1 MSDEQISHF
10 WSKLYRLE
18 DQIRTEATWEGQ
30 QLYRTL
36 YGYKSRVERL
46 QAAMAASL
54 PLARQ
59 LIAGKLAGLDLTM
72 VWSILAAVL
81 HDVALYYC
89 GSALLGTA
97 IGAGAGAIAGGVGA
111 VPGAAIGLAAG
122 MQLGTWLMTFLGLK
136 MFAEGLSETVPQA
149 FRCYWDGAQVVWGPA
164 PGDRFDGRYPTNP
177 ASNER
182 EAEYRFAHGHELMI
196 VGLLIAIAFYFTHGG
211 GDEALL
217 NAIRASRRLGPKMAD
232 WVAKNKDIL
241 KNHPAL
247 QPKVRQRALQTEP
260 SPEAHVPPR
269 TRPRLA
275 GKGASTDVVAKTE
288 NAPTSAS
295 KIFGARGPVS
305 GREFDPARAGG
316 PIRKLT
322 TESVQV
328 THEGIDT
335 VEQHLGRFGQDDAN
349 DFMVGRLRSIANGN
363 LEATQYDLNFYTHE
377 LTEFERYKDL
387 GWEVGQPADPAEAYE
402 LWNNTH
408 TATLEDFGLK
418 DGQLYHPDAPQ

>member
-10 WSKLYRLE
+10 WLKLHRLE
-18 DQIRTEATWEGQ
+18 DQIRTEATWEGH

-59 LIAGKLAGLDLTM
+59 LIAAKLAGLDLTM

-97 IGAGAGAIAGGVGA
+97 IGAGAGAMAGGVGA

-149 FRCYWDGAQVVWGPA
+149 FRCYWDGAQAAWGPA
-164 PGDRFDGRYPTNP
+164 TRDRFDARYPTNP
-177 ASNER
+177 ASSER

-196 VGLLIAIAFYFTHGG
+196 VGLLIAIVFYFTHGG
-211 GDEALL
+211 GDDEALL
-217 NAIRASRRLGPKMAD
+217 KAIRASRRLGPKMAD

-247 QPKVRQRALQTEP
+247 QPRVRLPAVQQEL
-260 SPEAHVPPR
+260 PET
-269 TRPRLA
+269 TRR
-275 GKGASTDVVAKTE
+275 
-288 NAPTSAS
+288 
-295 KIFGARGPVS
+295 ARGPSRLRAS
-305 GREFDPARAGG
+305 GGATANVPNAGADAAAGG
-316 PIRKLT
+316 ASNAGSVWNLSPIERGDAIESSLAN
-322 TESVQV
+322 TEYS
-328 THEGIDT
+328 E
-335 VEQHLGRFGQDDAN
+335 
-349 DFMVGRLRSIANGN
+349 ANGWFHVGELN
-363 LEATQYDLNFYTHE
+363 EGYFPLVDFQQGNTLVSLKTVDTSGSTWMGRMESTIDDLANNGATVN
-377 LTEFERYKDL
+377 
-387 GWEVGQPADPAEAYE
+387 GQPANMVLDIRVQPGGAQDAAPLIQY
-402 LWNNTH
+402 
-408 TATLEDFGLK
+408 
-418 DGQLYHPDAPQ
+418 GQQQGVTVIVKEFP